1 MRVAVDLPLHVIP
14 ASADGTDHED
24 ATSTIMSA
32 PARGAQHDLLEA
44 MFLAHLDVVPLHDL
58 AAGQGVLPR
67 AQAQLLALLD
77 KGIVHLEPQ

>member
-1 MRVAVDLPLHVIP
+1 MRVTVDLPLHVIP

-24 ATSTIMSA
+24 ATSTIA

-67 AQAQLLALLD
+67 AQAQLLALPD
-77 KGIVHLEPQ
+77 EGIVHLEPQ

>member
-1 MRVAVDLPLHVIP
+1 M
-14 ASADGTDHED
+14 
-24 ATSTIMSA
+24 MSA
-32 PARGAQHDLLEA
+32 PAGGAQHDLLEA

-77 KGIVHLEPQ
+77 KGIVHLEPK

>member
-1 MRVAVDLPLHVIP
+1 MRVAVNLPLHVIP
-14 ASADGTDHED
+14 ASADGTDHEV
-24 ATSTIMSA
+24 ASSTIMSA
-32 PARGAQHDLLEA
+32 PAGGAQHDLLEA

-77 KGIVHLEPQ
+77 KGIVHL

>member
-1 MRVAVDLPLHVIP
+1 MRVAVNLPLHVIP

-24 ATSTIMSA
+24 ALSTMSA
-32 PARGAQHDLLEA
+32 PAGGAQHDLLEA

-67 AQAQLLALLD
+67 AQAQLLALPD
-77 KGIVHLEPQ
+77 EGIVHLEPQ

>member
-1 MRVAVDLPLHVIP
+1 MRVSVNLPLHVIP
-14 ASADGTDHED
+14 ASSDGTDDED
-24 ATSTIMSA
+24 ATSTMMSA
-32 PARGAQHDLLEA
+32 PAGGAQHDLLEA

-77 KGIVHLEPQ
+77 KGIVHL